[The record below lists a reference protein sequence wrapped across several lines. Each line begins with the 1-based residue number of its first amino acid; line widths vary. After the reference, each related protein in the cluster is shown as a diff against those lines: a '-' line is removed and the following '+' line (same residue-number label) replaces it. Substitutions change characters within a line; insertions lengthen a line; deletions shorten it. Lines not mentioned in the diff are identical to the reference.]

1 MKAIKNML
9 YIAAM
14 ATAITACTSEDALA
28 PELNTPLTVSA
39 TIPGDVWAV
48 ASRSAEGEDPSSGS
62 SPASRAPQYSA
73 WTLHYTDYQGHA
85 ATYAPTVTVTMN
97 EEVEASFTTG
107 DDLVWAKID
116 ATQPIHLTCVT
127 DNGTDDTSNDYTLH
141 VSVASATPRQ
151 TLAFEAMKPTVA
163 KLTVNFSN
171 LTDFQSGYFTIICKA
186 KVAAGS
192 YDPMTAT
199 PSYAWPVEGDAT
211 DMEIPLTT
219 TGNKAVTGTMLLP
232 QQEIALNV
240 IYNNGTAA
248 DTADDITL
256 TLDLSKVTVK
266 DAQGADTDQQANQL
280 KAGQH
285 LTLNLKASVISL
297 NGPMTLEFEAF
308 ADADA
313 DDYQGVLG
321 GEVKTFDYDAATD
334 TYTVYHPHGIAA
346 CLKDRAAHHSNAK
359 VMYNGIELKIV
370 NGMAVNLIDGSV
382 GGKTEGTADDVA
394 AVKAQIETAV
404 AAGITE
410 FTVINELAIYDQINM
425 ENPTCAAAVVGEA
438 IRQLVPEAVPSST
451 ETVDYNGSITL
462 TLADAT
468 VVIDA
473 AFLGCTALKSVS
485 APAATLIGRGAFIQ
499 CTGLEEVELDVAT
512 EIDPLAFY
520 ECTAL
525 QSVSAPA
532 VTEIGNNAFNGC
544 TDLQT
549 VTLGH
554 VTNIATSA
562 FSGTQVTN
570 LNFDYLTFLA
580 SDALSGLTF
589 SNLEIA
595 KEAASDAYINL
606 LQKAFRGCT
615 LTGSVKF
622 HRVVGYGSDVVDGL
636 TEKNAFEGV
645 TTSHL
650 DLYLAANQP
659 VNQITVEDGQLMWA
673 GTQWKSIKV
682 GTTEYEVDGNQLKV
696 KE

>member
-48 ASRSAEGEDPSSGS
+48 ASRSAEGEEPSGGS
-62 SPASRAPQYSA
+62 SSPSRAPEYSA
-73 WTLHYTDYQGHA
+73 WTLHYTDYQGNA
-85 ATYAPTVTVTMN
+85 ATYKPADVSVQGSD
-97 EEVEASFTTG
+97 VSFTTG
-107 DDLVWAKID
+107 EKLVWAKID
-116 ATQPIHLTCVT
+116 VTQPIHLTCVT
-127 DNGTDDTSNDYTLH
+127 DNGTDDTSDDYTLH

-151 TLAFEAMKPTVA
+151 TLAFETMKPTVA

-171 LTDFQSGYFTIICKA
+171 LTDFQSGDFTIICMA

-219 TGNKAVTGTMLLP
+219 TGSKAVTGTLLLP
-232 QQEIALNV
+232 QQEMALNV

-297 NGPMTLEFEAF
+297 NGQMALEFEAF
-308 ADADA
+308 ADA

-321 GEVKTFDYDAATD
+321 GEVTFGYDAETD
-334 TYTVYHPHGIAA
+334 TYTVYHPNGIAA
-346 CLKDRAAHHSNAK
+346 CLKDRAANHPNAK

-382 GGKTEGTADDVA
+382 GGKTEGTADDVTT
-394 AVKAQIETAV
+394 VKAQIETAV
-404 AAGITE
+404 AMGITE

-425 ENPTCAAAVVGEA
+425 ETPTCAAAVVGEA

-451 ETVDYNGSITL
+451 EAVDYNGSITL

-544 TDLQT
+544 TALQT
-549 VTLGH
+549 VTLGK
-554 VTNIATSA
+554 VTNIANFA

-570 LNFDYLTFLA
+570 LNFDYLTLLG

-606 LQKAFRGCT
+606 LQYAFRGCT

-622 HRVVGYGSDVVDGL
+622 HRVVGYGSQVDGL
-636 TEKNAFEGV
+636 TEKNA
-645 TTSHL
+645 
-650 DLYLAANQP
+650 
-659 VNQITVEDGQLMWA
+659 
-673 GTQWKSIKV
+673 
-682 GTTEYEVDGNQLKV
+682 
-696 KE
+696 

>member
-39 TIPGDVWAV
+39 TIPGDVWVV

-85 ATYAPTVTVTMN
+85 AIYEPAAVTVQGCD
-97 EEVEASFTTG
+97 VSFTTD

-116 ATQPIHLTCVT
+116 ATQPIHLTCAT
-127 DNGTDDTSNDYTLH
+127 DNGTTTDENATADDHTLYTSVESAPGRETL
-141 VSVASATPRQ
+141 VFA
-151 TLAFEAMKPTVA
+151 EAMKPTVA

-171 LTDFQSGYFTIICKA
+171 QTDFQSGYFTIICKA

-219 TGNKAVTGTMLLP
+219 TGSNAVTGTMLLP

-308 ADADA
+308 ADADP
-313 DDYQGVLG
+313 DDYQGDLG
-321 GEVKTFDYDAATD
+321 GEVT
-334 TYTVYHPHGIAA
+334 
-346 CLKDRAAHHSNAK
+346 
-359 VMYNGIELKIV
+359 
-370 NGMAVNLIDGSV
+370 
-382 GGKTEGTADDVA
+382 
-394 AVKAQIETAV
+394 
-404 AAGITE
+404 
-410 FTVINELAIYDQINM
+410 
-425 ENPTCAAAVVGEA
+425 
-438 IRQLVPEAVPSST
+438 
-451 ETVDYNGSITL
+451 
-462 TLADAT
+462 
-468 VVIDA
+468 
-473 AFLGCTALKSVS
+473 
-485 APAATLIGRGAFIQ
+485 
-499 CTGLEEVELDVAT
+499 
-512 EIDPLAFY
+512 
-520 ECTAL
+520 
-525 QSVSAPA
+525 
-532 VTEIGNNAFNGC
+532 
-544 TDLQT
+544 
-549 VTLGH
+549 
-554 VTNIATSA
+554 
-562 FSGTQVTN
+562 
-570 LNFDYLTFLA
+570 
-580 SDALSGLTF
+580 
-589 SNLEIA
+589 
-595 KEAASDAYINL
+595 
-606 LQKAFRGCT
+606 
-615 LTGSVKF
+615 
-622 HRVVGYGSDVVDGL
+622 
-636 TEKNAFEGV
+636 
-645 TTSHL
+645 
-650 DLYLAANQP
+650 
-659 VNQITVEDGQLMWA
+659 
-673 GTQWKSIKV
+673 
-682 GTTEYEVDGNQLKV
+682 V

>member
-1 MKAIKNML
+1 MKTIKNML

-28 PELNTPLTVSA
+28 PEANTPITVSA

-48 ASRSAEGEDPSSGS
+48 ASRSAEGEDPSGS
-62 SPASRAPQYSA
+62 SSSASRAPQYSA
-73 WTLHYTDYQGHA
+73 WKLHYTDYQGHA

-127 DNGTDDTSNDYTLH
+127 DNGTDDTTDDYTLH

-171 LTDFQSGYFTIICKA
+171 LTDFQSGDFTIICKA

-219 TGNKAVTGTMLLP
+219 TGSKAVTGTMLLP

-297 NGPMTLEFEAF
+297 NGPMALEFEAF

-313 DDYQGVLG
+313 DDYQGDLG
-321 GEVKTFDYDAATD
+321 GEV
-334 TYTVYHPHGIAA
+334 
-346 CLKDRAAHHSNAK
+346 
-359 VMYNGIELKIV
+359 
-370 NGMAVNLIDGSV
+370 
-382 GGKTEGTADDVA
+382 
-394 AVKAQIETAV
+394 
-404 AAGITE
+404 
-410 FTVINELAIYDQINM
+410 
-425 ENPTCAAAVVGEA
+425 
-438 IRQLVPEAVPSST
+438 
-451 ETVDYNGSITL
+451 
-462 TLADAT
+462 
-468 VVIDA
+468 
-473 AFLGCTALKSVS
+473 
-485 APAATLIGRGAFIQ
+485 
-499 CTGLEEVELDVAT
+499 
-512 EIDPLAFY
+512 
-520 ECTAL
+520 
-525 QSVSAPA
+525 
-532 VTEIGNNAFNGC
+532 
-544 TDLQT
+544 
-549 VTLGH
+549 
-554 VTNIATSA
+554 
-562 FSGTQVTN
+562 
-570 LNFDYLTFLA
+570 
-580 SDALSGLTF
+580 
-589 SNLEIA
+589 
-595 KEAASDAYINL
+595 
-606 LQKAFRGCT
+606 
-615 LTGSVKF
+615 
-622 HRVVGYGSDVVDGL
+622 
-636 TEKNAFEGV
+636 TEKE
-645 TTSHL
+645 
-650 DLYLAANQP
+650 
-659 VNQITVEDGQLMWA
+659 
-673 GTQWKSIKV
+673 
-682 GTTEYEVDGNQLKV
+682 
-696 KE
+696 